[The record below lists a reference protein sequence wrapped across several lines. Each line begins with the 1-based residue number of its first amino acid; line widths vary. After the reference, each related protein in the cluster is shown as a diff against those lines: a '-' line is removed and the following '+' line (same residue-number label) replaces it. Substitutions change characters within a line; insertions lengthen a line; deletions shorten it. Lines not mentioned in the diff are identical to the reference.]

1 MALQKTKTLM
11 IEAKEL
17 NFSYFD
23 TTVLKDIAF
32 SIKKSSICA
41 ILGPNGSG
49 KSTLLKVLD
58 KLLKP
63 QKGTVLIENENLDK
77 LSLRMAAKKIAYLSQ
92 ETDIS
97 FSFSVFDIVLA
108 GRAHNV
114 GYLSQPSIQ
123 DLEIAQKA
131 ISLVGI
137 DHLKNKIYTQLS
149 GGQKRLVLIA
159 QTIAQQAK
167 ILLFDEPTNHLDFS
181 NQYVI
186 LNLIKNLIKNNH
198 LTAIITL
205 HDPNLA
211 VWFSDTIIMIKNGSL
226 LNYGPTKTIMTA
238 QNLSE
243 LYDEKITILNNNNRL
258 FIMLSEIV

>member
-1 MALQKTKTLM
+1 MALQNTKTLM
-11 IEAKEL
+11 IEAKQL
-17 NFSYFD
+17 NFSYSD
-23 TTVLKDIAF
+23 STILKDIAF
-32 SIKKSSICA
+32 SIKEASICT

-49 KSTLLKVLD
+49 KSTLIKVLD

-63 QKGTVLIENENLDK
+63 QKGTVLIENQNIDK
-77 LSLRMAAKKIAYLSQ
+77 LSLRVVAQKIAYLPQ

-97 FSFSVFDIVLA
+97 FSFSVFDVVLA

-114 GYLSQPSIQ
+114 GYLSQPSKQ

-137 DHLKNKIYTQLS
+137 DHLRDKIYTQLS
-149 GGQKRLVLIA
+149 GGQKRLVFIA
-159 QTIAQQAK
+159 QALAQQAK

-181 NQYVI
+181 NQYAI
-186 LNLIKNLIKNNH
+186 LNLIKKLIKNNH

-211 VWFSDTIIMIKNGSL
+211 AWFSDTIIMIKNGSI
-226 LNYGPTKTIMTA
+226 LNYGPAKDTMTA

-243 LYDEKITILNNNNRL
+243 LYDTNITVLKNNDRL
-258 FIMLSEIV
+258 FITLSEFV

>member
-11 IEAKEL
+11 IETKQL
-17 NFSYFD
+17 NFSYSN
-23 TTVLKDIAF
+23 TTILQNITF
-32 SIKKSSICA
+32 NIKESSICT

-63 QKGTVLIENENLDK
+63 QNGTVLIDNQNLDK
-77 LSLRMAAKKIAYLSQ
+77 LSLRMVAKKIAYLPQ
-92 ETDIS
+92 ENYIS

-108 GRAHNV
+108 GRAHNI
-114 GYLSQPSIQ
+114 GYLNQPSKQ

-137 DHLKNKIYTQLS
+137 DHLRDKIYTQLS
-149 GGQKRLVLIA
+149 GGQKRLVHIA
-159 QTIAQQAK
+159 QALAQQAK
-167 ILLFDEPTNHLDFS
+167 ILLFDEPTNQLDFS
-181 NQYVI
+181 NQYAI
-186 LNLIKNLIKNNH
+186 LNLIKNLIKDNH

-211 VWFSDTIIMIKNGSL
+211 MWFSDTIIMIKNGSI
-226 LNYGPTKTIMTA
+226 LNYGPTKTVMTA

-243 LYDEKITILNNNNRL
+243 LYDTNVTVLNNNGKL
-258 FIMLSEIV
+258 FVMLLELL

>member
-1 MALQKTKTLM
+1 M

-32 SIKKSSICA
+32 NIKESSICT

-49 KSTLLKVLD
+49 KSTLIKVLD
-58 KLLKP
+58 RLLKP
-63 QKGTVLIENENLDK
+63 KKGTVLIENKNIDK
-77 LSLRMAAKKIAYLSQ
+77 LSLREVAKKIAYLPQ

-97 FSFSVFDIVLA
+97 FSFSVFDVVLA

-114 GYLSQPSIQ
+114 GYLNQPSKQ

-131 ISLVGI
+131 VSLVGI
-137 DHLKNKIYTQLS
+137 DHLRDKIYTQLS

-159 QTIAQQAK
+159 QALAQQAK
-167 ILLFDEPTNHLDFS
+167 ILLFDEPTNHLDFA
-181 NQYVI
+181 NQYTI

-211 VWFSDTIIMIKNGSL
+211 AWFSDTIIMIKNGSL
-226 LNYGPTKTIMTA
+226 LNYGPTKAIMTA

-243 LYDEKITILNNNNRL
+243 LYDEKITILNNNGRL
-258 FIMLSEIV
+258 FVTLSKFV

>member
-1 MALQKTKTLM
+1 M

-32 SIKKSSICA
+32 NIKESSICT

-49 KSTLLKVLD
+49 KSTLIKVLD
-58 KLLKP
+58 RLLKP
-63 QKGTVLIENENLDK
+63 KKGTVLIENKNIDK
-77 LSLRMAAKKIAYLSQ
+77 LSLREVAKKIAYLPQ

-97 FSFSVFDIVLA
+97 FSFSVFDVVLA

-114 GYLSQPSIQ
+114 GYLNQPSKQ

-131 ISLVGI
+131 VSLVGI
-137 DHLKNKIYTQLS
+137 DHLRDKIYTQLS
-149 GGQKRLVLIA
+149 GGQKKLVLIA
-159 QTIAQQAK
+159 QALAQQAK
-167 ILLFDEPTNHLDFS
+167 ILLFDEPTNHLDFA
-181 NQYVI
+181 NQYTI

-211 VWFSDTIIMIKNGSL
+211 AWFSDTIIMIKNGSL
-226 LNYGPTKTIMTA
+226 LNYGPTKAIMTA

-243 LYDEKITILNNNNRL
+243 LYDEKIIILNNNGRL
-258 FIMLSEIV
+258 FIILSEFV